1 MAIPQKGQVYQHRGG
16 KKRIAVL
23 SAGDYEVLYQVLVT
37 REGREPKVAS
47 FFSCT
52 MSQFERDY
60 RLAQK
65 SERDY
70 A

>member
-1 MAIPQKGQVYQHRGG
+1 MTPQKGQVYQHRGS

-23 SAGDYEVLYQVLVT
+23 SAGEYEVLYQVLVT
-37 REGREPKVAS
+37 REGKEPKVAS
-47 FFSCT
+47 FNSCT
-52 MSQFERDY
+52 MSNFERDY

-65 SERDY
+65 SEKDY

>member
-1 MAIPQKGQVYQHRGG
+1 MTPQKGQVYQHRGS

-23 SAGDYEVLYQVLVT
+23 SAGDYEILYQVLVT
-37 REGREPKVAS
+37 RNGRDPKVAS
-47 FFSCT
+47 FYSCT
-52 MSQFERDY
+52 VSNFERDY

-65 SERDY
+65 SEKDY

>member
-1 MAIPQKGQVYQHRGG
+1 MPPQKGRIYQHRGS

-37 REGREPKVAS
+37 REGRDPKVAS
-47 FFSCT
+47 FYSCT
-52 MSQFERDY
+52 VSNFERDY